1 MKKNWAVIIGGILVA
16 LLFVIVQCV
25 FIVREGEA
33 AVLTTFGKP
42 LKTIREAG
50 LYRRWPWP
58 VQRVHLFDQRIHCL
72 EGAYEQVLT
81 QDGKNLLVALYSGWR
96 IEDPRLFLE
105 RVGTVGQAERNLD
118 GLIRNYKTAVFGRHP
133 FSSLVNVNP
142 EAIRFEEMEDTILK
156 EVRSQA
162 AARYGI
168 EVVFL
173 GIRQLGLPEAITAK
187 VFDRM
192 RAEREEAAEKYR
204 SEGEAEAI
212 KIRAAA
218 DSRRDQILA
227 KAQADA
233 KKIRADGDAKAAE
246 YYRIFDKDPELAMFL
261 RKLEVLEETLKNKA
275 TVVLSPETEPF
286 DLLKG
291 EQGLPKKAQ

>member
-1 MKKNWAVIIGGILVA
+1 MKKNLAVIIGGVLVA
-16 LLFVIVQCV
+16 LLFILLQGV

-33 AVLTTFGKP
+33 AVLTTFGRP
-42 LKTIREAG
+42 FRTIHEAG
-50 LYRRWPWP
+50 FYRRWPWP

-96 IEDPRLFLE
+96 IEDPQVFLE
-105 RVGTVGQAERNLD
+105 RVGTVEQAEKNLD
-118 GLIRNYKTAVFGRHP
+118 GLIRNYKTAVFGQHP
-133 FSSLVNVNP
+133 FSSMVNVNP
-142 EAIRFEEMEDTILK
+142 ESIRFEEMETAILK

-162 AARYGI
+162 VARYGI
-168 EVVFL
+168 EVAFV
-173 GIRQLGLPEAITAK
+173 GVRKLGLPEAITAK

-218 DSRRDQILA
+218 DSRKDQILA

-246 YYRIFDKDPELAMFL
+246 YYRVFEKDPELAMFL

-275 TVVLSPETEPF
+275 TVVLSSDTEPF

-291 EQGLPKKAQ
+291 EQGLPRKAQ

>member
-1 MKKNWAVIIGGILVA
+1 MKKNFVVIVGGALVA
-16 LLFVIVQCV
+16 LLFILIQCV

-33 AVLTTFGKP
+33 AVVTTFGKP
-42 LKTIREAG
+42 FRTIHEAG

-58 VQRVHLFDQRIHCL
+58 VQRVYLFDQRIHCL

-96 IEDPRLFLE
+96 IADPRLFLE
-105 RVGTVGQAERNLD
+105 RVGTFEQAEKNLD
-118 GLIRNYKTAVFGRHP
+118 GLIRNYKTAVFGQHP

-142 EAIRFEEMEDTILK
+142 KAIRFEEMESAILG

-168 EVVFL
+168 DVLFV
-173 GIRQLGLPEAITAK
+173 GIRKLGLPEAITAK

-192 RAEREEAAEKYR
+192 RAEREEVAEKYR

-212 KIRAAA
+212 KIRATA
-218 DSRRDQILA
+218 DSQKDQILA

-233 KKIRADGDAKAAE
+233 KKIRAEGDAKAAE
-246 YYRIFDKDPELAMFL
+246 YYRVFEKDPELAMFL
-261 RKLEVLEETLKNKA
+261 RKLEVLEDTLKNKA
-275 TVVLSPETEPF
+275 TVVLSSETEPF